1 MKKIIIPTLALA
13 LASCGGGTTTQNTAT
28 DTTAATTTAPAPT
41 TEDDDVVDVSKLPK
55 QFVNFLEKLPESP
68 A

>member
-28 DTTAATTTAPAPT
+28 DTTAATTTTAPAPT
-41 TEDDDVVDVSKLPK
+41 TEGDDVVDVSKLPK
-55 QFVNFLEKLPESP
+55 QFVKQQ
-68 A
+68 